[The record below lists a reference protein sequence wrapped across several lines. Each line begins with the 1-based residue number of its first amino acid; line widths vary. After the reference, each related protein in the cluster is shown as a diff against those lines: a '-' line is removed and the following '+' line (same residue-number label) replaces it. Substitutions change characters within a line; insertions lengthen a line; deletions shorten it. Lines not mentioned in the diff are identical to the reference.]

1 MVPVEALAEA
11 DVAGLVSTAPA
22 DVAWATGF
30 AVPHESWPSP
40 RDVGFAVVA
49 DREGAVLV
57 VPELFVELG
66 RMAPDI
72 ELRTYRSH
80 DLSPRLTPTAALS
93 AAIAEAVAARGLVG
107 AALLVNAALPTVVA
121 DGLAPARLVARE
133 DPTAPDRRRKSA
145 AEIERISACAA
156 ACDRFQ
162 AAVRELAEPG
172 RTEAELF
179 AGARSELET
188 AVGTRVT
195 ILGDLV
201 SGERTLAG
209 GGPPGARRL
218 SPGDALLCDVAISLD
233 GYWADNCAAVAVGE
247 AGRELRRTADAVR
260 AALELAIKR
269 SRVGALT
276 GDVDDAA
283 RGLLAARGLGFGH
296 HLGHGI
302 GAGYHEAPR
311 LVPAG
316 DERLEESMVV
326 CLEPAATEGTSVGVR
341 MEVVGVVRADGF
353 ECLSEMPCIP

>member
-1 MVPVEALAEA
+1 MVPAEALAGA
-11 DVAGLVSTAPA
+11 DVPGLVSTAPA

-49 DREGAVLV
+49 DRDGTVLV
-57 VPELFVELG
+57 APELFVELG
-66 RMAPDI
+66 QVAPDI

-80 DLSPRLTPTAALS
+80 DLSPRLGPTAAL
-93 AAIAEAVAARGLVG
+93 ADAVATAVAVRGLVG
-107 AALLVNAALPTVVA
+107 APLLVNAGLPMVVA
-121 DGLAPARLVARE
+121 ASLAPARLVARE

-145 AEIERISACAA
+145 VEIERIRVCAA

-162 AAVRELAEPG
+162 ASVRDRAEPG
-172 RTEAELF
+172 RAEVEVFAAARAELE
-179 AGARSELET
+179 S
-188 AVGTRVT
+188 AVGSRTT

-201 SGERTLAG
+201 SGERTLDG

-218 SPGDALLCDVAISLD
+218 RPGDALLCDVAISLD

-247 AGRELRRTADAVR
+247 AGRELRRTADAVL
-260 AALELAIKR
+260 AALELAMER
-269 SRVGALT
+269 CCVGALT
-276 GDVDDAA
+276 GEVDAAA
-283 RGLLAARGLGFGH
+283 RGLLGERGLGFGH

-302 GAGYHEAPR
+302 GAAYHEAPR
-311 LVPAG
+311 LVPTG

-326 CLEPAATEGTSVGVR
+326 CLEPAATEGTPAGVR

-353 ECLSEMPCIP
+353 ECLGEMPCMP